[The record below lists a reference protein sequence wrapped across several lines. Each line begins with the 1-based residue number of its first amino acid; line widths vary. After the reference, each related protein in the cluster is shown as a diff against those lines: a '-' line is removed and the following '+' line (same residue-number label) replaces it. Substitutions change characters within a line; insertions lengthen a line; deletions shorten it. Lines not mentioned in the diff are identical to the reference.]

1 MFQTTNQLFH
11 EIITLSWRLA
21 NIEIFV
27 IMLIINIHIIYIYIR
42 SLSLV
47 LVKQCHKPPM
57 TGNGLYHL

>member
-27 IMLIINIHIIYIYIR
+27 IMLIINIHIIYIFDH
-42 SLSLV
+42 
-47 LVKQCHKPPM
+47 CH
-57 TGNGLYHL
+57 